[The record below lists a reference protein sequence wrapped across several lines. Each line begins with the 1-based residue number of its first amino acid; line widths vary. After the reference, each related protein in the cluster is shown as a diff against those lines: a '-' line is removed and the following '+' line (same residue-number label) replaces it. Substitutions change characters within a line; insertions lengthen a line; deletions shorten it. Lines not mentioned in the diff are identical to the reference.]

1 MKNNVAKY
9 GINYVINEN
18 GKSGKFSFSAAKK
31 HFTSGLYRKIM
42 EIEGRAL
49 QQKKNDLLN
58 GIAQERHYKLDRNE
72 LQNKAF
78 LFCRTALQKGRLPK
92 GYKEKDIKAICF
104 DATFFPTLEKCEC
117 RAGYKVDVLLKKVS
131 IALAKKEKKNNKK

>member
-1 MKNNVAKY
+1 MNTNIEKY

-18 GKSGKFSFSAAKK
+18 GKNGKFSFSAAKK

-42 EIEGRAL
+42 EVEGRTM
-49 QQKKNDLLN
+49 QKKKNEVLL
-58 GIAQERHYKLDRNE
+58 GVAQERHYKLDRNE

-78 LFCRTALQKGRLPK
+78 LTCRTALQKGKLPK
-92 GYKEKDIKAICF
+92 GYKERDIKAICF
-104 DATFFPTLEKCEC
+104 DATFLPTLEKCEC

-131 IALAKKEKKNNKK
+131 IALAKNAKKNNKK